1 MLASFIQKL
10 AQASKHVDQY
20 SRGPLNPG
28 CVLCNYR
35 RKKNITW
42 ATLVSSQAYSSGCK
56 TSGCKIIHYC
66 STGSQFSCNFREQS
80 EIEMGRLTALH
91 LTVLLPWVHLW
102 IVDSVDQ
109 MKIMKNKGKKA
120 HCWAKLGRYW
130 QTHVRKEG
138 GREVMYI
145 SAEGGVILHHF
156 PFSWWLQ
163 WREKGAGIGSVV
175 EEMQ

>member
-10 AQASKHVDQY
+10 AQACKHVDQY

-35 RKKNITW
+35 REWNIMW
-42 ATLVSSQAYSSGCK
+42 AALVFSQAYSSGWK

-66 STGSQFSCNFREQS
+66 YTGSQFSCNFREQS

-91 LTVLLPWVHLW
+91 LTILLNWVHLW
-102 IVDSVDQ
+102 TVDSADQ

-120 HCWAKLGRYW
+120 NCWAKLGRYL
-130 QTHVRKEG
+130 QTLVKKE
-138 GREVMYI
+138 RSRVSFFI
-145 SAEGGVILHHF
+145 SPLLHRGQV
-156 PFSWWLQ
+156 L
-163 WREKGAGIGSVV
+163 
-175 EEMQ
+175 

>member
-10 AQASKHVDQY
+10 AQACKHEDQY

-35 RKKNITW
+35 RKKNIMW
-42 ATLVSSQAYSSGCK
+42 ATLVFSQAYSSGYK
-56 TSGCKIIHYC
+56 TFGCKIIHYC
-66 STGSQFSCNFREQS
+66 STGSQFSCNFQEQL
-80 EIEMGRLTALH
+80 EIEMGQLTARH

-102 IVDSVDQ
+102 TVDSVDQ

-120 HCWAKLGRYW
+120 HCWAKLGRYL
-130 QTHVRKEG
+130 QTPVRKERG
-138 GREVMYI
+138 SEVMYI

-156 PFSWWLQ
+156 PFYWWRQ
-163 WREKGAGIGSVV
+163 WREKGARIGSVV

>member
-10 AQASKHVDQY
+10 AQACKHEDQY

-35 RKKNITW
+35 RKKNIMW
-42 ATLVSSQAYSSGCK
+42 ATLVFSQAYSSGYK

-66 STGSQFSCNFREQS
+66 STGSQFSCNFQEQL
-80 EIEMGRLTALH
+80 EIEMGQLTALH

-102 IVDSVDQ
+102 TVDSVDQ

-120 HCWAKLGRYW
+120 HCWAKLGRYL
-130 QTHVRKEG
+130 QTPVRKERG
-138 GREVMYI
+138 SEVIYI

-156 PFSWWLQ
+156 PFYWWRQ
-163 WREKGAGIGSVV
+163 WREKGARIGSVV

>member
-10 AQASKHVDQY
+10 AQACKHEDQY

-35 RKKNITW
+35 RKKNIMW
-42 ATLVSSQAYSSGCK
+42 ATLVFSQAYSSGYK

-66 STGSQFSCNFREQS
+66 STGSQFSCNFQEQL
-80 EIEMGRLTALH
+80 EIEMGQLTALH

-102 IVDSVDQ
+102 TVDSVDQ

-120 HCWAKLGRYW
+120 HCWAKLGRYL
-130 QTHVRKEG
+130 QTPVRKERG
-138 GREVMYI
+138 SEVMYI

-156 PFSWWLQ
+156 PFY
-163 WREKGAGIGSVV
+163 
-175 EEMQ
+175 

>member
-10 AQASKHVDQY
+10 AQACKPVDQY

-35 RKKNITW
+35 REWNIMW
-42 ATLVSSQAYSSGCK
+42 AALVFSQAYSSGWK

-66 STGSQFSCNFREQS
+66 YTGSQFSCNFREQS

-91 LTVLLPWVHLW
+91 LTILLNWVHLW
-102 IVDSVDQ
+102 TVDSADQ

-120 HCWAKLGRYW
+120 NCWAKLGRYL
-130 QTHVRKEG
+130 QTLVKKE
-138 GREVMYI
+138 RSRVSFFI
-145 SAEGGVILHHF
+145 SPLLVAF
-156 PFSWWLQ
+156 C
-163 WREKGAGIGSVV
+163 
-175 EEMQ
+175 